1 MRPKF
6 RNFKELTQYL
16 NTVPSPFQQAVLI
29 HNQINLEVEEL
40 HRTQNLIIDYL
51 MSRNSALLI
60 SQESGYQ
67 NSQRM
72 INLDEVIE
80 HARGVV
86 KASKLQLET
95 LEKLEVI
102 AGTPAGSVDLSS
114 VVQTIASEPLG
125 NDLTK
130 RNGPVLN

>member
-40 HRTQNLIIDYL
+40 HQTQNLIIDYL

-86 KASKLQLET
+86 KTSKLQLET

>member
-86 KASKLQLET
+86 KTSKLQLET

>member
-40 HRTQNLIIDYL
+40 HQTQNLIIDYL

>member
-102 AGTPAGSVDLSS
+102 AGTPVGSVDLSS

-125 NDLTK
+125 DDLTK

>member
-40 HRTQNLIIDYL
+40 HQTQNLIIDYL

-86 KASKLQLET
+86 KTSKLQLET

-125 NDLTK
+125 NDSTK

>member
-86 KASKLQLET
+86 KTSKLQLET

-125 NDLTK
+125 NDSTK

>member
-40 HRTQNLIIDYL
+40 HQTQNLIIDYL

-72 INLDEVIE
+72 ISLDEVIE

-86 KASKLQLET
+86 KTSKLQLET

>member
-6 RNFKELTQYL
+6 RSFKELTQYL

-40 HRTQNLIIDYL
+40 HQTQNLIIDYL

-86 KASKLQLET
+86 KTSKLQLET

-125 NDLTK
+125 NDSTK

>member
-125 NDLTK
+125 NDSTK